1 MEEAHSFIMS
11 TINKGDLI
19 LITGATGYIG
29 SNVADQALE
38 AGYKV
43 RGTTRSKAKGQWLND
58 LLKKKYGEGRFEL
71 VEVPDMTDS
80 AAYDD
85 AVKGVSGIIHLASIL
100 TFSTKVDEV
109 IQPTVKAA
117 LNVLTSATK
126 EPLVKSIVFT
136 SSSTAALSPQPNK
149 KIVVTADTWNN
160 ETLNHALSDANPD
173 GFSVYAASKTAA
185 EQAVWKA
192 VKETQPPFQVAAVLP
207 NMNMGSILKPGGA
220 MDSSTGSWPLKLFG
234 GDTSVYE
241 FPPQYYVNVKD
252 DARLHIVALIDPEC
266 NGKRIFAFAAP
277 FNWNDVLAIFR
288 KQNPGMNFP
297 EDGAFGRD
305 LSEVPN
311 AEAERLLKKHYGK
324 GWTSL
329 EESLEESTA
338 MLKN

>member
-1 MEEAHSFIMS
+1 
-11 TINKGDLI
+11 
-19 LITGATGYIG
+19 
-29 SNVADQALE
+29 
-38 AGYKV
+38 
-43 RGTTRSKAKGQWLND
+43 
-58 LLKKKYGEGRFEL
+58 
-71 VEVPDMTDS
+71 
-80 AAYDD
+80 
-85 AVKGVSGIIHLASIL
+85 VKGVSGIIHLASIL